1 MTNLGECGLVI
12 QQEQAGTVTSAGD
25 EPSSEISVR
34 EIVWMKRNQLKAQQ
48 LIYMHCEMRGEC
60 PHVQRSGDKRQTLF
74 SPAAESHLR

>member
-34 EIVWMKRNQLKAQQ
+34 ENSQ
-48 LIYMHCEMRGEC
+48 
-60 PHVQRSGDKRQTLF
+60 SG
-74 SPAAESHLR
+74 